1 MPSLGLDIGGTSVK
15 CAILA
20 NLAHADRADAPRDA
34 VTATLATAR
43 SAPYAKPDTDTLRR
57 ALREAVAA
65 ATREAGASAAI
76 ISHVGLCAPGLFDE
90 ATRAITLSVNVPGL
104 VGVPLDELVADA
116 LAATAS
122 TPIPPARIVTDAY
135 AATYDAWITTTA
147 SLASHPTQST
157 RFLGVALG
165 TGVGACVLDD
175 GVPLLVSGRSP
186 GHLGQID
193 VSVTESGHAVPIGPD
208 GGRGSLEAY
217 MGVPALIRRFGADFG
232 PGLVGQ
238 DLKDPPLAALVRALR
253 ICHGIYRPNVIAL
266 LGGVGMVLRPRLSDL
281 LAAVAV
287 DLTSVARPG
296 WTLQGPSHAFHAAC
310 GAARLSHVE

>member
-20 NLAHADRADAPRDA
+20 DRAGGRREDIA
-34 VTATLATAR
+34 ATLATAR
-43 SAPYAKPDTDTLRR
+43 SASYAKPDTDTLRR

-65 ATREAGASAAI
+65 ALRDAGASAAI

-90 ATRAITLSVNVPGL
+90 SKRTITLSVNVPGL

-116 LAATAS
+116 LAASARIP
-122 TPIPPARIVTDAY
+122 TPRVRIVTDAY

-147 SLASHPTQST
+147 ARATHPTQGE

-193 VSVTESGHAVPIGPD
+193 VSVTESGDAVPIGPD

-281 LAAVAV
+281 FAAVGT
-287 DLTSVARPG
+287 DLTSVARSG
-296 WTLQGPSHAFHAAC
+296 WTLQGPAHAFHAAC
-310 GAARLSHVE
+310 GAARLAIAE